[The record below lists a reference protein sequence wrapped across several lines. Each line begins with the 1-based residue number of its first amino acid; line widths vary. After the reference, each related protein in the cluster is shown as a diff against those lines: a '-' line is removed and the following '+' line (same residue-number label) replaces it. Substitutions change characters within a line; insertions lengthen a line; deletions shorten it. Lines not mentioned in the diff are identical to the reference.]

1 MYQIFDAL
9 EYLHGLNIVH
19 HDIKPENI
27 IFDPHSELIRIF
39 DFGEAVQLT
48 SSS

>member
-1 MYQIFDAL
+1 MLQILDVL

-27 IFDPHSELIRIF
+27 IFDP
-39 DFGEAVQLT
+39 
-48 SSS
+48 